1 MAPPPTFADYPR
13 PIEGPEAKYHATPGH
28 NPVLRG
34 YPLLLA
40 GNL

>member
-1 MAPPPTFADYPR
+1 MAPPSDFINYPD
-13 PIEGPEAKYHATPGH
+13 PIEGPEAKYKSSPED

-34 YPLLLA
+34 YPLLLG